1 MTPSEIKLG
10 YSLLEYLRG
19 SARNRDV
26 NKFNVIGKSTKG
38 EFEMSLGRDVPPD
51 DKQTLI
57 WIWDE
62 LKRARLINA
71 TGTDLVNPEDWVRVS
86 PRGLT
91 ISESDFDVF
100 FSEETPKGKTT
111 GKLIDAVTGILQRAE
126 LDADLGEMANQ
137 EGDELPV
144 SFVMIDLDHFK
155 TFNDTY
161 GHTTGDEVLNK
172 VAQTVARV
180 VQPKGEAYRYG
191 GEEISVILPNHT
203 LAEATAVA
211 ERVRNEIESARIDSL
226 PECCVTASL
235 GVAAIPETSE
245 TSKDM
250 VADADRALYE
260 AKGKGRNRV
269 CCATKQTSGVPVRH
283 TVTPKLEGDLN
294 VWVGLQSGN
303 RLWYLLNVENQT
315 NVELRV
321 ERISIE
327 HDDVALTEPA
337 FPKDGEHWNVPAKG
351 RQVIGWYPQTNPGD
365 SLVRLFPNEEI
376 QFSSW
381 INVVLSIAIGTERY
395 KYRQKLAVKVFATNG
410 EVKQL
415 AG

>member
-1 MTPSEIKLG
+1 VTPDEIKLG
-10 YSLLEYLRG
+10 CRLLEHLRA

-38 EFEMSLGRDVPPD
+38 EFEIWLGKDMSPD

-71 TGTDLVNPEDWVRVS
+71 TGTDLVNPEDWVRAS
-86 PRGLT
+86 SRGLT
-91 ISESDFDVF
+91 ISESEFDAL
-100 FSEETPKGKTT
+100 FSEATSEHKRA

-126 LDADLGEMANQ
+126 LDVDLAELANQ

-144 SFVMIDLDHFK
+144 GFLMIDLDHFK
-155 TFNDTY
+155 AFNDTY
-161 GHTTGDEVLNK
+161 GHATGDEVLNK
-172 VAQTVARV
+172 VAQIIARV
-180 VQPKGEAYRYG
+180 VQGKGEAYRYG
-191 GEEISVILPNHT
+191 GEEISVILRNHT
-203 LAEATAVA
+203 LAEATAAA

-226 PECCVTASL
+226 PECRVTASL

-245 TSKDM
+245 ISKDM

-260 AKGKGRNRV
+260 AKRTGRNRV
-269 CCATKQTSGVPVRH
+269 CFATKQTSGAPVRH

-315 NVELRV
+315 DVELRV
-321 ERISIE
+321 ERVSIE

-337 FPKDGEHWNVPAKG
+337 FPKDGENWLVTAKG
-351 RQVIGWYPQTNPGD
+351 RLVIGWYPQTNPGD
-365 SLVRLFPNEEI
+365 SLVRLFPNEGI

-381 INVVLSIAIGTERY
+381 INVVLSIAIGAERY